1 MAKSPYEQSVSF
13 LKNSENIGKI
23 HRSPVDFDLA
33 KKEGEKEVEFDKY
46 DLNLDEASVLE
57 FYDKII
63 SVSDVMLKES
73 KEEEQVELPYDLFVS
88 SVFYFKNLC
97 EDMCKLESDTESDNS
112 EARPHFPSD
121 NTMVE
126 IVLPVAFRGLLI
138 HLMNP

>member
-1 MAKSPYEQSVSF
+1 MKQP
-13 LKNSENIGKI
+13 ENIGRI
-23 HRSPVDFDLA
+23 HRSPVEFDIA

-46 DLNLDEASVLE
+46 DLNLDEESVLE

-63 SVSDVMLKES
+63 ALSDAQL
-73 KEEEQVELPYDLFVS
+73 EEETKGEQAELPYDLFVS
-88 SVFYFKNLC
+88 SVFYFKNLS
-97 EDMCKLESDTESDNS
+97 EDMCKLESDVDSENS

>member
-1 MAKSPYEQSVSF
+1 M
-13 LKNSENIGKI
+13 
-23 HRSPVDFDLA
+23 A

-46 DLNLDEASVLE
+46 DLNLDEESVLK

-63 SVSDVMLKES
+63 EISDATLKES
-73 KEEEQVELPYDLFVS
+73 KEEEQVELPYDMFVS

-97 EDMCKLESDTESDNS
+97 EDMCKLESDVGSDNS
-112 EARPHFPSD
+112 DARPHFPSD

-126 IVLPVAFRGLLI
+126 IVLPIAFRGLLI